1 MVSKV
6 RALFIAL
13 APLALLTACTPKRG
27 DLVAKHRASAE
38 QVRQQLSAVARS
50 AQAAPPVQEKTRC
63 AAPATPLSY
72 SPEGA
77 SHDTEV
83 LTVEELA
90 GGGDPDARAPEVEL
104 GLRSPLRTL
113 LADTHAKSKLTAEER
128 AARDAA
134 AEKAYE
140 RALGVKWIVA
150 VRERDHDRTTGNVAV
165 DYHLFPVGGGA
176 AACSGTF
183 TARVN
188 PNLGTQV
195 YDIVETDKATGERRL
210 VKSGK
215 EDRYMEQLQAAVRRI
230 LGERLKSELAIELR

>member
-1 MVSKV
+1 VSKV
-6 RALFIAL
+6 SALFVAL
-13 APLALLTACTPKRG
+13 ASVAALSACTPKRG
-27 DLVAKHRASAE
+27 DLVEKHRAGAE
-38 QVRQQLSAVARS
+38 QVRQQLSGVARL
-50 AQAAPPVQEKTRC
+50 AQASAPVAEKTRC

-72 SPEGA
+72 SPQGA

-83 LTVEELA
+83 LTVEELV
-90 GGGDPDARAPEVEL
+90 GGGDPDAKAPEVEL

-113 LADTHAKSKLTAEER
+113 LADTHAKSKLSAEER
-128 AARDAA
+128 AARDGA
-134 AEKAYE
+134 AEKAYA

-165 DYHLFPVGGGA
+165 DYHLFPIAGGA
-176 AACSGTF
+176 PVCSGTF

-230 LGERLKSELAIELR
+230 LGEQLESDLAIELR